1 MTERDVV
8 RALAAVYMDIAS
20 LKKNKTLI
28 EEWKNLNSLKPTRP
42 MIWAKEFPWN
52 EMNNSGELTL
62 VCNDAI
68 CRSIEDYFRKTI
80 YLFDHVHADYVAT
93 PKFYVPIIYTNTR
106 QGLVEDFDKI
116 TTDEENPIISRSYH
130 GQIKNEADLDKIK
143 MPTITVDRDKTIE
156 NFERVKELIGDIIP
170 CELAGEFTCW
180 YAPWDYLVQF
190 WNPTDLLIDIIDKPD
205 LVHGAIRKF
214 TDSWL
219 KSLDLMDENNL
230 LSFGEGNYGVGS
242 GGLGFTDELPGENY
256 DPKHVHPKNQW
267 GSSTSQIFSDISP
280 RQHYEFA
287 LQYEIEWLSRFGLTY
302 YGCCE
307 PLHDKID
314 IVRKIPNLRKISMSA
329 WANVEKMVDRVH
341 GDYVLSFK
349 PNPALLAGDSFNCE
363 QAKEYISDMLDK
375 VGDHPL
381 EIIFKDISTL
391 RNDPERL
398 FEFIDITKELIE
410 ERYE

>member
-1 MTERDVV
+1 MR
-8 RALAAVYMDIAS
+8 
-20 LKKNKTLI
+20 
-28 EEWKNLNSLKPTRP
+28 
-42 MIWAKEFPWN
+42 
-52 EMNNSGELTL
+52 
-62 VCNDAI
+62 
-68 CRSIEDYFRKTI
+68 
-80 YLFDHVHADYVAT
+80 
-93 PKFYVPIIYTNTR
+93 
-106 QGLVEDFDKI
+106 
-116 TTDEENPIISRSYH
+116 
-130 GQIKNEADLDKIK
+130 
-143 MPTITVDRDKTIE
+143 
-156 NFERVKELIGDIIP
+156 
-170 CELAGEFTCW
+170 
-180 YAPWDYLVQF
+180 DYLVQF